1 MYGGSDDQLKTIV
14 QVIFCKQ
21 CYIVKLILEYFLNIK
36 KCLEL
41 LGIQIPVGNLMIMNR
56 KLKDFFSGKLITR
69 IITDREFYFTP
80 IKPFNHLTV
89 TNDEE

>member
-1 MYGGSDDQLKTIV
+1 
-14 QVIFCKQ
+14 
-21 CYIVKLILEYFLNIK
+21 
-36 KCLEL
+36 
-41 LGIQIPVGNLMIMNR
+41 MIMNR
-56 KLKDFFSGKLITR
+56 TLKDFFPRKLITR